1 MPSDKKAAFVADVHD
16 WKLSASG
23 AYVDDRE
30 VEYSTVSDVVDSPIS
45 VLIPFRKND
54 TSGVAEKDAGEVD
67 VYGARIWEGS
77 ALVRDFVPCVTNG
90 VAVFYDRVNGK
101 FLGSIRSGRSFAAG
115 RPAVTEGDVV
125 SWSDVFAFKQGFVII
140 CK

>member
-1 MPSDKKAAFVADVHD
+1 MPSDKMAAFVADVHD

-67 VYGARIWEGS
+67 VYGARMG
-77 ALVRDFVPCVTNG
+77 LLLCVISCL
-90 VAVFYDRVNGK
+90 A
-101 FLGSIRSGRSFAAG
+101 
-115 RPAVTEGDVV
+115 
-125 SWSDVFAFKQGFVII
+125 
-140 CK
+140 